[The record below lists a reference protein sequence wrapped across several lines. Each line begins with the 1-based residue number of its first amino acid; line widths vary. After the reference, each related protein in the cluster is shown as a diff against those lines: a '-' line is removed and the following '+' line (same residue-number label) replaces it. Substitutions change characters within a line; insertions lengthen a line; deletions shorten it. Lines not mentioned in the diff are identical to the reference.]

1 MNSTIHQP
9 LRYGEGGAV
18 LTKTTMEGGAVLTK
32 TTMENCLEKAHQ
44 MPYAIKGW
52 NFLPFFIHF
61 CIVYNYYYFVG
72 VIFKRASR
80 VGRIHRKKEVAN
92 LQVTIMRPVSH
103 SMTQESLLIVLILLT
118 WFVHEELSPCS

>member
-9 LRYGEGGAV
+9 LRYG
-18 LTKTTMEGGAVLTK
+18 GGAVLTK

-61 CIVYNYYYFVG
+61 CIVFSFLFFIIIIMWG
-72 VIFKRASR
+72 CFL
-80 VGRIHRKKEVAN
+80 KE
-92 LQVTIMRPVSH
+92 P
-103 SMTQESLLIVLILLT
+103 QE
-118 WFVHEELSPCS
+118 